1 MLFLDPHH
9 SWSQVFDPPGGP
21 DYDFPSSATDEAMI
35 NQLRCFS
42 RLGTQW
48 EHPFE
53 GTIIRIPLR
62 NASQA
67 RQSEISDVET
77 NANDVRHSMDSFAH
91 EMGSSGL
98 LFLKSVQRIV
108 LSINDE
114 QSTEVEVTNR
124 HDLIG

>member
-1 MLFLDPHH
+1 
-9 SWSQVFDPPGGP
+9 
-21 DYDFPSSATDEAMI
+21 MI

-42 RLGTQW
+42 LFNTEWGIR
-48 EHPFE
+48 FN

-67 RQSEISDVET
+67 QRSEISKTETLIHDVQE
-77 NANDVRHSMDSFAH
+77 SMDSFASD
-91 EMGSSGL
+91 MGSSGL

-114 QSTEVEVTNR
+114 LLNEVEVTNKD
-124 HDLIG
+124 DLTG